1 MKKFEIVF
9 RQEAFKK
16 NHKKLFNYIYTKS
29 NFNLMMPFDAQKAA
43 SNNAKN
49 RISKF
54 EIVFEK
60 FEKNCYCS
68 VAQITFE

>member
-1 MKKFEIVF
+1 MI
-9 RQEAFKK
+9 
-16 NHKKLFNYIYTKS
+16 
-29 NFNLMMPFDAQKAA
+29 PFDAQKAA

>member
-1 MKKFEIVF
+1 
-9 RQEAFKK
+9 
-16 NHKKLFNYIYTKS
+16 
-29 NFNLMMPFDAQKAA
+29 MMPFDAQKAA

-60 FEKNCYCS
+60 FEKT
-68 VAQITFE
+68 VIAVLLK

>member
-9 RQEAFKK
+9 RQEAFKKK

-43 SNNAKN
+43 SNNAKTAFQN
-49 RISKF
+49 SK
-54 EIVFEK
+54 
-60 FEKNCYCS
+60 
-68 VAQITFE
+68 

>member
-1 MKKFEIVF
+1 
-9 RQEAFKK
+9 
-16 NHKKLFNYIYTKS
+16 
-29 NFNLMMPFDAQKAA
+29 MMPFDAQKAA

-68 VAQITFE
+68 VAQITFEYPLPIIEELYELTSFFGRIRTNFDTM